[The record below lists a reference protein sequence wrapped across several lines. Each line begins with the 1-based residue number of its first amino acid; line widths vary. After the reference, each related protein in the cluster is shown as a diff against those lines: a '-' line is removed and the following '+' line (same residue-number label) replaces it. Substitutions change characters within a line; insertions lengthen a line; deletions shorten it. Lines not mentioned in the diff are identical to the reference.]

1 MGSRSRR
8 SKESAQRPLI
18 IKVIKMRHFPTNTR
32 TFRDDIEKRC
42 IFSGAGV
49 EACAAVSSPDGAPDL
64 QRALSLLSNSPV
76 GGGGTNTNTN
86 HPPPPPPA
94 ELHHHHRRRAAPSS
108 CLAAGS
114 VSVLQEASSPGLW
127 QDGGGSGSGSA
138 ALGHH
143 AHARLQT
150 LDAAM
155 ATAQELLQ
163 LPRPPPSYGGS
174 SSHYDLMR

>member
-1 MGSRSRR
+1 MI
-8 SKESAQRPLI
+8 SK
-18 IKVIKMRHFPTNTR
+18 
-32 TFRDDIEKRC
+32 KRC

-49 EACAAVSSPDGAPDL
+49 EACAAVSSSDGVPDL
-64 QRALSLLSNSPV
+64 QRALSLLSNSPA
-76 GGGGTNTNTN
+76 GGGGTNTN
-86 HPPPPPPA
+86 HPPPPPAA
-94 ELHHHHRRRAAPSS
+94 ELHHHRAAPSS

-114 VSVLQEASSPGLW
+114 VSVLQEASLPGLW
-127 QDGGGSGSGSA
+127 QDGGGSGSGGA

-143 AHARLQT
+143 AHARIQA
-150 LDAAM
+150 LDAAAM

>member
-1 MGSRSRR
+1 MI
-8 SKESAQRPLI
+8 SK
-18 IKVIKMRHFPTNTR
+18 
-32 TFRDDIEKRC
+32 KRC

-94 ELHHHHRRRAAPSS
+94 ELHHHHRRRAAPRSGR
-108 CLAAGS
+108 AAGA

>member
-1 MGSRSRR
+1 MI
-8 SKESAQRPLI
+8 SK
-18 IKVIKMRHFPTNTR
+18 
-32 TFRDDIEKRC
+32 KRC

-64 QRALSLLSNSPV
+64 QRALSLLSNSPA
-76 GGGGTNTNTN
+76 GGGGTNTN

-94 ELHHHHRRRAAPSS
+94 ELHHHHHRRAAPSS

-127 QDGGGSGSGSA
+127 QDGGGSGGA

-143 AHARLQT
+143 AHARLQA

-163 LPRPPPSYGGS
+163 LPRPSPSYGGS
-174 SSHYDLMR
+174 SSQYDLMR